1 MSTGDSQLIVRSQ
14 RIVLIKYSL
23 LVQLSLGDNKDNPP
37 SRIDFSKRIARR
49 SSFSDGVVFAHA
61 LLTFT
66 HNSKEQ
72 SSREKFSKCLVT
84 TRKSCPLSS
93 RGIEWSLRAFASMR
107 AVRLFFQ
114 ARAVINFLMRVAST
128 LEITNGEH
136 FVNFSP
142 AGISLL
148 LKRFAPSNLANT
160 FKTGQ
165 RWKARQHDKAL

>member
-1 MSTGDSQLIVRSQ
+1 MYND
-14 RIVLIKYSL
+14 
-23 LVQLSLGDNKDNPP
+23 KDNPP
-37 SRIDFSKRIARR
+37 SRMDFSKKIARR
-49 SSFSDGVVFAHA
+49 SSFLDGVVFAHA

-72 SSREKFSKCLVT
+72 SSREKISKCLVT

-93 RGIEWSLRAFASMR
+93 RGIEWSLRAFVSMR
-107 AVRLFFQ
+107 AVRLFLR
-114 ARAVINFLMRVAST
+114 ARAVISFLMRAAST

-165 RWKARQHDKAL
+165 RCKARQHDKALSRFSHSL